1 MKISNVEA
9 RQIFDS
15 RGVPTIEAR
24 VTLEDGSAGVAAH
37 PRARP
42 PAAMKRTKS
51 GMAARPIPGR
61 GSPEPSME

>member
-24 VTLEDGSAGVAAH
+24 VTLEDGSAGVGSAPSGASTGSHEAH
-37 PRARP
+37 EKRDGGEAYSGQGVAR
-42 PAAMKRTKS
+42 T
-51 GMAARPIPGR
+51 I
-61 GSPEPSME
+61 